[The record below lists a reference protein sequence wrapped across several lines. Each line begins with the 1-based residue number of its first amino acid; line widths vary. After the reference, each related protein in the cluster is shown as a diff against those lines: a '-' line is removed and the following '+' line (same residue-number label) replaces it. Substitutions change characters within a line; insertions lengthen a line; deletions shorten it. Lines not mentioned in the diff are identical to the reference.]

1 MAHNDAEMRV
11 LEGQTALVTGA
22 TRANGIG
29 AAVVRRLAAA
39 GCDVAFSHW
48 RPYDAAFPWGAGKD
62 DPERLEAEARAMGV
76 RAVSIECDLA
86 EADGAFRLLDAAEEG
101 IGPVRVLINNAAHS
115 TSDGY
120 QALDAAILDAHYAVN
135 MRAAML
141 LAAEF
146 CRRFPQSGQRDGRI
160 VNMTSGQGLGPMPDE
175 LAYGATKGAIE
186 AFTRSLA
193 PAVMPLGITVNA
205 VNPGPTDTGWI
216 DDDLRRTLLPM
227 FPSGRL
233 GTPDD
238 AARLIAWLVGPDASW
253 VTGQVIASEGG
264 FLRG

>member
-1 MAHNDAEMRV
+1 MSQIHAVPRP
-11 LEGQTALVTGA
+11 LKGQTALVTGA

-48 RPYDAAFPWGAGKD
+48 RPYDAAFPWGAARE
-62 DPERLEAEARAMGV
+62 DPEQLEAAVREEGARSL
-76 RAVSIECDLA
+76 AVECDLSLP
-86 EADGAFRLLDAAEEG
+86 DGAHRLLDAAEAGLGPIG
-101 IGPVRVLINNAAHS
+101 ILINNAAHS

-135 MRAAML
+135 MRATML

-146 CRRFPQSGQRDGRI
+146 CRRFPQSGMRDGRI
-160 VNMTSGQGLGPMPDE
+160 VNMTSGQGLGPMPEE

-216 DDDLRRTLLPM
+216 SDDLRRTLLPM

-233 GTPDD
+233 GMPDD
-238 AARLIAWLVGPDASW
+238 AARLIAWLAGPDAGW
-253 VTGQVIASEGG
+253 VTGQIISSEGG
-264 FLRG
+264 FVRG

>member
-1 MAHNDAEMRV
+1 MSQDATVPRLV
-11 LEGQTALVTGA
+11 DGQTALVTGA
-22 TRANGIG
+22 TRLNGIG
-29 AAVVRRLAAA
+29 AAIVRRLAAA

-48 RPYDAAFPWGAGKD
+48 RPYDAAFPWAGSD
-62 DPERLEAEARAMGV
+62 EEPVHLEAEARAAGV
-76 RAVSIECDLA
+76 KAMAIECDLA
-86 EADGAFRLLDAAEEG
+86 EADGAFRLLDATEKEL
-101 IGPVRVLINNAAHS
+101 GPVSILINNAAHS

-146 CRRFPQSGQRDGRI
+146 CRRFSRSGKGSGRI

-205 VNPGPTDTGWI
+205 VNPGPTDSGWI
-216 DDDLRRTLLPM
+216 NDDLRRELLPM

-233 GTPDD
+233 GMPDD
-238 AARLIAWLVGPDASW
+238 AARLIAWLVGPDAGW
-253 VTGQVIASEGG
+253 VTGQIIASEGG

>member
-1 MAHNDAEMRV
+1 MSQFQAVPRV

-22 TRANGIG
+22 TRANAIG

-48 RPYDAAFPWGAGKD
+48 RPYDAAFPWGAGIE
-62 DPERLEAEARAMGV
+62 DPEHLEAEARAAGV
-76 RAVSIECDLA
+76 QSLGVECDLSTP
-86 EADGAFRLLDAAEEG
+86 DGALRLLDAVNEG
-101 IGPVRVLINNAAHS
+101 IGPVSILVNNAAYS
-115 TSDGY
+115 LSDGY

-141 LAAEF
+141 LSAEF
-146 CRRFPQSGQRDGRI
+146 CRRFPLTGKRDGRI

-186 AFTRSLA
+186 AFTRSLS

-205 VNPGPTDTGWI
+205 VNPGPTDSGWI
-216 DDDLRRTLLPM
+216 GDDLRGTLLPL

-238 AARLIAWLVGPDASW
+238 AARLIVWLAGPDAGW

>member
-1 MAHNDAEMRV
+1 MSQFQAVPRV

-48 RPYDAAFPWGAGKD
+48 RPYDAAFPWGGGNE
-62 DPERLEAEARAMGV
+62 DPEHLEAEARAEGV
-76 RAVSIECDLA
+76 RSLAIECDLSPP
-86 EADGAFRLLDAAEEG
+86 DGAVRLLDASEAG
-101 IGPVRVLINNAAHS
+101 IGPIGILINNAAYS

-141 LAAEF
+141 LSAEF
-146 CRRFPQSGQRDGRI
+146 CRRFPTSGQRHGRI

-186 AFTRSLA
+186 AFTRSLS

-216 DDDLRRTLLPM
+216 SDELRGTLLPL

-238 AARLIAWLVGPDASW
+238 AARLIVWLAGPDAGW

>member
-1 MAHNDAEMRV
+1 MSQTPSVPRV
-11 LEGQTALVTGA
+11 LDGQTALVTGA

-29 AAVVRRLAAA
+29 AAIVRRLAAA

-48 RPYDAAFPWGAGKD
+48 RPYDAAFAWAGRDKE
-62 DPERLEAEARAMGV
+62 PEQLEAETRAAGV
-76 RAVSIECDLA
+76 RSLAIECDLSTT
-86 EADGAFRLLDAAEEG
+86 DGPSRLLDAAEEG
-101 IGPVRVLINNAAHS
+101 IGPISILINNAAYS
-115 TSDGY
+115 LSDGY
-120 QALDAAILDAHYAVN
+120 HALDAATLDAHYAVN

-146 CRRFPQSGQRDGRI
+146 CRRFPQSGKRDGRI

-186 AFTRSLA
+186 AFTRSLS
-193 PAVMPLGITVNA
+193 PAVMPFGITVNA
-205 VNPGPTDTGWI
+205 VNPGPTDSGWI
-216 DDDLRRTLLPM
+216 DSDLRRELLPH

-238 AARLIAWLVGPDASW
+238 AARLVVWLAGPDAGW
-253 VTGQVIASEGG
+253 VTGQIIASEGG

>member
-1 MAHNDAEMRV
+1 MTHDHALTRV
-11 LEGQTALVTGA
+11 LAGQTALVTGA

-29 AAVVRRLAAA
+29 AAVVRRLAAS

-48 RPYDAAFPWGAGKD
+48 RPYDAAFPWGASND
-62 DPERLEAEARAMGV
+62 DPERLESEARESGV
-76 RAVSIECDLA
+76 RALAIECDLA
-86 EADGAFRLLDAAEEG
+86 EEDGVIRLLDAVEQG
-101 IGPVRVLINNAAHS
+101 IGPVGVLINNAAHS

-120 QALDAAILDAHYAVN
+120 RALDATTLDAHYVVN
-135 MRAAML
+135 MRATML

-146 CRRFPQSGQRDGRI
+146 CRRFPRSGRLEGRI

-216 DDDLRRTLLPM
+216 SDDLRTTLLPM

-233 GTPDD
+233 GMPDD
-238 AARLIAWLVGPDASW
+238 AARLIAWLAGPDAGW
-253 VTGQVIASEGG
+253 VTGQIISSEGG
-264 FLRG
+264 FMRG